1 MLSFQTIL
9 PHTLELLRRLMAEP
23 LFSDMRLVGGT
34 ALALQYAHRR
44 SIDLDLFGILEPD
57 TDKVTECLRGYGEI
71 KQGGCSQK
79 VKTYE
84 IDSVKVGFVDYSAYP
99 WLDEPVKCDGLRL
112 ASPRD
117 IAAMKINAI
126 QGRGSRKDFVD
137 MYFLLQHYSLSEIIS
152 FYEAK
157 YPEHSEYRAMLSLTY
172 FEDAEMQPMPYMFS
186 DTTWTEMKALILQK
200 TEDYNNKRNNF
211 E

>member
-1 MLSFQTIL
+1 MLSLQTVL
-9 PHTLELLRRLMAEP
+9 PHTLELIKRLMAQP

-44 SIDLDLFGILEPD
+44 SIDIDMFGVLEPD
-57 TDKVTECLRGYGEI
+57 TSKVTEALKEFGMI

-84 IDSVKVGFVDYSAYP
+84 LDGVKVDFVDYSAYP
-99 WLDEPVKCDGLRL
+99 WLDEPVVSDGIRL

-137 MYFLLQHYSLSEIIS
+137 MYFLLQYYSLSEIIS
-152 FYEAK
+152 FYAAK

-172 FEDAEMQPMPYMFS
+172 FEDAETQPMPYMLQS
-186 DTTWTEMKALILQK
+186 VTWPEMKSFILQSV
-200 TEDYNNKRNNF
+200 EDYNNQRSR
-211 E
+211 